1 MICPQRRWAPSP
13 QRGEG
18 ATARGGNASAHID
31 NSTERIGRKKMS
43 GAEVLD
49 VARDAILTLVLV
61 ASPLM
66 LIGLAVGVVISLFQ
80 ALTQI
85 QEMTLVF
92 VPKILAIFVALLVA
106 LPFMADL
113 LQSQMARLTARIVAA
128 G

>member
-1 MICPQRRWAPSP
+1 
-13 QRGEG
+13 
-18 ATARGGNASAHID
+18 
-31 NSTERIGRKKMS
+31 MS
-43 GAEVLD
+43 GSEVLD

-61 ASPLM
+61 SSPLM
-66 LIGLAVGVVISLFQ
+66 LVGLIVGVVISLFQ

-92 VPKILAIFVALLVA
+92 VPKILAIFIAMLIA

-113 LQSQMARLTARIVAA
+113 LHGHMTRLAARIAA